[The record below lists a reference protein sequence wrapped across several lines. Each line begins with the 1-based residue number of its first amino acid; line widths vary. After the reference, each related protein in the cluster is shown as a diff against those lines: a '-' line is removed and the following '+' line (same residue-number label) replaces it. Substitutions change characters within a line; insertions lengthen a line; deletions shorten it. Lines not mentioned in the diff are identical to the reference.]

1 MKKLLLLLVGNLAL
15 FGSTLAQPEGDWLG
29 YLRMDAITIKIVFH
43 IKSDGSGYKATMD
56 SPDQGAHGLIFKQ
69 VIWNAPRLTLQ
80 MPEISGV
87 YSGELKGDSLIGEWL
102 QGSVMV
108 PLNLIRDNG
117 EATDP
122 NPRPQLPQAP
132 FNYVIKEVK
141 VKNPASNIELAGTL
155 TLPKGN
161 GPFPAVVLIS
171 GSGPQDRDESL
182 FGHKPFWVLAHE
194 LTRSGIAVL
203 RYDDRGVAGSQGT
216 FRGSK
221 TSDFVTDARSMLN
234 YLRSVP
240 EVSASRTGVIGHSE
254 GGLIGWILA
263 QDSLPPAFVISLAGP
278 GIATDSLLLL
288 QSRLLGRDA
297 GGSEDQLN
305 KSEKLNRRLYT
316 LVKTESD
323 SVKLRKLI
331 QEEIK
336 KYKASNGEDPKST
349 RSLQEMATLTGT
361 LLDPWFREFIQYDP
375 VPMLKKITVPVFAAN
390 GQLDRQVTP
399 NENLLSIS
407 ENLPLETSI
416 KSRIQNYPGLN
427 HLFQTAQTG
436 NPNEYGKLR
445 ETFSPQVMEDIADW
459 IFKTIP

>member
-1 MKKLLLLLVGNLAL
+1 MKKLLLLLTVSL
-15 FGSTLAQPEGDWLG
+15 TLLGRVVAQPEGDWLG

-43 IKSDGSGYKATMD
+43 IKTDGSGYKATMD

-102 QGSVMV
+102 QGNVMV
-108 PLNLIRDNG
+108 PLKLVRDNG
-117 EATDP
+117 DATDP

-132 FNYVIKEVK
+132 FDYVIKEVK
-141 VKNPASNIELAGTL
+141 VKNPLGNIELAGTL
-155 TLPKGN
+155 TLPKGT
-161 GPFPAVVLIS
+161 GPFPAVILVS

-203 RYDDRGVAGSQGT
+203 RYDDRGVASSQGT
-216 FRGSK
+216 FRGAK
-221 TSDFVTDARSMLN
+221 TSDFANDARAMLN
-234 YLRSVP
+234 YLRTIP
-240 EVSASRTGVIGHSE
+240 EVNPQRVGVIGHSE
-254 GGLIGWILA
+254 GGLIAWILA
-263 QDSLPPAFVISLAGP
+263 QDSTPPAFLISLAGP
-278 GIATDSLLLL
+278 GIPTDSLLLL

-297 GGSEDQLN
+297 GGSEEQLD
-305 KSEKLNRRLYT
+305 KSEKLNRKLYS

-361 LLDPWFREFIQYDP
+361 LLDPWFREFIKYDP
-375 VPMLKKITVPVFAAN
+375 VPLIKKVSVPVFAAN

-407 ENLPLETSI
+407 ENLPLEI
-416 KSRIQNYPGLN
+416 AVKSRIQNYPGLN
-427 HLFQTAQTG
+427 HLFQSAQTG

-459 IFKTIP
+459 IFKITP